1 MYVLPPSL
9 QATVIGDLSMTRRD
23 SSRDPRRGLPSLA
36 ERRRTNF
43 FVEPKAG
50 ASERDGPDHLPMG
63 RHRFQIGQNVYLSLG
78 AMQRGKSI
86 SCKIV
91 KVLPFEGHY
100 YQYRVKSTDEAF
112 ERIANEHELIALP
125 SAF

>member
-1 MYVLPPSL
+1 MTHRERSNR
-9 QATVIGDLSMTRRD
+9 DL
-23 SSRDPRRGLPSLA
+23 RRGLPSLA

-43 FVEPKAG
+43 FVEPKVERAIG
-50 ASERDGPDHLPMG
+50 RDGPDHLPMG
-63 RHRFQIGQNVYLSLG
+63 KHRFQIGQNVHMSLG

-86 SCKIV
+86 TCKIV
-91 KVLPFEGHY
+91 KILPFEGRY
-100 YQYRVKSTDEAF
+100 YQYRVKSADEAF